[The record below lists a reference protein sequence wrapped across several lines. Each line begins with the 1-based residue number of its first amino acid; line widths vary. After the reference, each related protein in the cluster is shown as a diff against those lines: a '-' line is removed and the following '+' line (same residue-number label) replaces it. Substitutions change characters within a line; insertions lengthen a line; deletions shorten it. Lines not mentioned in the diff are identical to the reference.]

1 MSHMLIAN
9 RLYDGL
15 VVFLAPDGSWVESI
29 ANGWLAKDESDRTRA
44 LQHGKEAQYAN
55 QVIGPDLIE
64 VTEHQGIRM
73 PVSIREAIRSA
84 GPTVQ
89 TGGSA

>member
-1 MSHMLIAN
+1 MLIAN
-9 RLYDGL
+9 RLHDGL

-29 ANGWLAKDESDRTRA
+29 DNGWLAEDKLDRARA
-44 LQHGKEAQYAN
+44 MRRGEEAQYAN

-64 VTEHQGIRM
+64 VVEKQGIRL
-73 PVSIREAIRSA
+73 PVSIREAIRAA

-89 TGGSA
+89 TDGAL